1 MKIRKKMKIR
11 KYLFASAVIV
21 SSVIFTGCTQDQENL
36 ALAGAGVAAVAV
48 VASNYNTDGSHT
60 GNYYHKGYD
69 YGTSRNYAYRDG
81 VREGCQSRNYW
92 TQNYYRYQNDYNYQ
106 SGWKAGYRQ
115 CR

>member
-1 MKIRKKMKIR
+1 MKVR

-21 SSVIFTGCTQDQENL
+21 SSVMFTGCTQDQENL

-48 VASNYNTDGSHT
+48 ASANYHADGSHT
-60 GNYYHKGYD
+60 GNYYHKDYD
-69 YGTSRNYAYRDG
+69 YGTGRNYAYRDG

-92 TQNYYRYQNDYNYQ
+92 TQNNYRYQNDYNYQ

>member
-1 MKIRKKMKIR
+1 M
-11 KYLFASAVIV
+11 
-21 SSVIFTGCTQDQENL
+21 FTGCTQDQENL

-69 YGTSRNYAYRDG
+69 YGASRNYAYRDG